1 MIVQLNCSMSWS
13 KGIDGAL
20 SPTGGLLP
28 PDSVLISIEDLKVA
42 NAKILELKYEKEI
55 NKSLTETIHNDSIL
69 IGVLNRRVQDA
80 DERCERKNK
89 RIKTQRN
96 ILGGVSV
103 GSLLLL
109 IISIL

>member
-1 MIVQLNCSMSWS
+1 MNDRAI
-13 KGIDGAL
+13 

-28 PDSVLISIEDLKVA
+28 SDSVLISIEDLKVA
-42 NAKILELKYEKEI
+42 NAKMLELKYEKEI